1 MVSRL
6 EQLLTAENIS
16 KSQFSEILG
25 VSPATVSHLLSGR
38 NKPSYEILVAISKN
52 FPNLNIDWLLNG
64 TGKMYKNDDSTD
76 SPATDTTLFGAFNES
91 NTLNNRVQGDINKP
105 KAIEKHISKILIFYS
120 DGTFQDIQVK

>member
-1 MVSRL
+1 MISRL
-6 EQLLTAENIS
+6 EQLLTAENIT

-25 VSPATVSHLLSGR
+25 VAPATISHLLSGR

-64 TGKMYKNDDSTD
+64 TGKMYKNDTSSD
-76 SPATDTTLFGAFNES
+76 SPMLESSLFGQLNES
-91 NTLNNRVQGDINKP
+91 NTLDNRAQGNINKP
-105 KAIEKHISKILIFYS
+105 KFTERHISKILIFFS